1 MMMRVQRTQR
11 STWMSEDNES
21 PEDGEVKEV
30 GVKSKGQDQ
39 DQGGDLG
46 GTGRAASGRFQT
58 SPD

>member
-1 MMMRVQRTQR
+1 
-11 STWMSEDNES
+11 MSEDNES

-30 GVKSKGQDQ
+30 GVESKGQDQ